1 MRRVVVFLVA
11 VMVAALAM
19 VGGTLPANA
28 EVNPYITEGTHTVNG
43 RQWRTT
49 CEPYSQTKRCRAE
62 IWSTQVRQI
71 NGRFVSK
78 NQWAFNNLTYLTSP
92 RALWKGNPLG
102 FRNRWTAT
110 DGRRWYTQCDTPAT
124 GRNGCRSY
132 AESRVIEA
140 TKKGGVWT
148 YRWVTKY
155 LFNNIVNFT
164 SQPRDGVACAD
175 LVAGMTLAEQ
185 VGQLYMVAVS
195 TRGLDAATSR
205 AITETHTGS
214 VVLLR
219 NSTAG
224 AAAIMAVTDDV
235 AALGNDA
242 MPVLIAVDQEGG
254 TVQRLKGPGFSNIP
268 TAVNQAALPKGKLRV
283 AAQGWGEELAAVG
296 VHYNLAP
303 VADVVPKDKQSSN
316 APIGALKRN
325 YGNDRDVAARSVAE
339 FTDGMGAAGIATSL
353 KHFPGLGKVTT
364 NTDFG
369 AATDT
374 DVVPGDKDWVVFTA
388 GIDAGASSVMMSSA
402 VFKNLDPDNEGVF
415 STIIIRD
422 MLRGGLGFDKVVIA
436 DDLGAAAAV
445 AGIPAAQR
453 GTRFIQAGGDL
464 AINANPAHLKAMVAN
479 TLAAAEANEGFASR
493 VAESAARVLELKAEA
508 GLLKCQ
514 R

>member
-1 MRRVVVFLVA
+1 MRRVAVFLVA
-11 VMVAALAM
+11 VMVAALAAM
-19 VGGTLPANA
+19 GGTVQANA

-71 NGRFVSK
+71 NGRFVAE
-78 NQWAFNNLTYLTSP
+78 NQWAFNNLTYLASP

-164 SQPRDGVACAD
+164 SQPRNGVACED
-175 LVAGMTLAEQ
+175 LAAGMTLAEQ

-224 AAAIMAVTDDV
+224 AAAITAVTEDV
-235 AALGNDA
+235 AALGTDA
-242 MPVLIAVDQEGG
+242 IPVLIAVDQEGG

-268 TAVNQAALPKGKLRV
+268 TAVDQAALPTGKLRA

-296 VHYNLAP
+296 IHYNLAP

-339 FTDGMGAAGIATSL
+339 FTEGMGAAGIATSL

-402 VFKNLDPDNEGVF
+402 VFRNLDPDNEGVF

-453 GTRFIQAGGDL
+453 GTRFIRAGGDL

-479 TLAAAEANEGFASR
+479 TLAAAETNEGFASR

-508 GLLKCQ
+508 GLLECQ